1 MDLIQFVLTV
11 LIMSFTAEEKWAIF
25 FWPGTQS
32 RIMHCIN
39 LSCLFHLLSSV
50 TFPLSAA
57 LNLSWP
63 CPSERAWGSHSV
75 WSPERWVCW
84 PFPHS
89 WTQAVHCRQVRCPSE
104 PHVGGRQCRRAPSPT
119 RLTLLILPTGL
130 STGRCY
136 LSLCNQLS
144 NFGFPGGSD
153 GKESEMVK
161 ILVKNLPMKET
172 KV

>member
-57 LNLSWP
+57 LIFHDPDHLKEPGAVTP
-63 CPSERAWGSHSV
+63 CDFQNAGFAGHFLMAGLGL
-75 WSPERWVCW
+75 C
-84 PFPHS
+84 
-89 WTQAVHCRQVRCPSE
+89 TA
-104 PHVGGRQCRRAPSPT
+104 GR
-119 RLTLLILPTGL
+119 
-130 STGRCY
+130 
-136 LSLCNQLS
+136 
-144 NFGFPGGSD
+144 
-153 GKESEMVK
+153 
-161 ILVKNLPMKET
+161 
-172 KV
+172 